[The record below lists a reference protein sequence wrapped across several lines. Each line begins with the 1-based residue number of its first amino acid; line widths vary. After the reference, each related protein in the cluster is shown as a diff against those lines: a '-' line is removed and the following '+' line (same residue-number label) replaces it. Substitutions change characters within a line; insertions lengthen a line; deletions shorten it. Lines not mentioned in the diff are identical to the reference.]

1 MDVNFVS
8 FGGGPWLGFAFYRF
22 LDALFTGLMLA
33 GVLAFAVRF
42 LKVRGVTFKVEVDSR
57 DQDRDD

>member
-1 MDVNFVS
+1 MDVLTVS
-8 FGGGPWLGFAFYRF
+8 DISPWLDFAVIRF

-33 GVLAFAVRF
+33 AVLAFAVRF

-57 DQDRDD
+57 DQDRGD

>member
-1 MDVNFVS
+1 MDLVS
-8 FGGGPWLGFAFYRF
+8 VGGFPWLDYAYYRF

-33 GVLAFAVRF
+33 AVLAFAVRF
-42 LKVRGVTFKVEVDSR
+42 LKVRGVTFKVEVESR